1 MPEYPHYLSSHLLAG
16 NFPESGNSIGMHT
29 VKSHLLLASF
39 CASLKSWEYPTDATA
54 DTENPEKRA
63 SRADLMVMTM
73 FSQWQRSIDLLTGIL
88 YLLRLADC
96 D

>member
-1 MPEYPHYLSSHLLAG
+1 MPEYPHYLSPHLLAG